1 MLALTDFLK
10 EATSLLNTIFKKE
23 YSQHRKRYKVKGQI
37 VIKARYVMT
46 NDSWRSVL
54 KLKE

>member
-10 EATSLLNTIFKKE
+10 EVTSLLNTIFKKE